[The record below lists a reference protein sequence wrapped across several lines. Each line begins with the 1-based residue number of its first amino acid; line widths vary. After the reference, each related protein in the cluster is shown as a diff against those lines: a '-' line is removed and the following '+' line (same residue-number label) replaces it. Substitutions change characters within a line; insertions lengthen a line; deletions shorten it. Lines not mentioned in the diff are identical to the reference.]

1 MLGRALKEVKLP
13 FPDDFF
19 PECRIPD
26 RDREVYR
33 RAAES
38 KLAETLATSHHFQ
51 PARSPEQW
59 KLVGERHALQLFR
72 ERGVAQGS
80 AVAVVARG
88 SLPSTLE
95 DVLWGLHAAS
105 TATLKTQ
112 QLILHAD
119 AFVDAAVLHV
129 DDADAER
136 GSFSGIK
143 WLACAPSGKL
153 MHKRD
158 LCWHELMGSTMDADG
173 RDVGFLVMQSVRI
186 PECPPFEHQGVVRSS
201 ASVCYVFR
209 AQANGNVAVY
219 MHGEHAVGGKSRS
232 WSSDGFMVEMWLA
245 VANVLECAQSKR
257 LSRLVRGKDVFF
269 ATQTKVCEI
278 CDQRVSLLKFT
289 ENCKICGKSVCD
301 KCRLAKAVFPTRHT
315 STAFPCVL
323 AFCKRCLSDVRDQT
337 YVRGPRLSGQSE
349 LASSHSS
356 GSISG
361 RSSLG
366 VGGTRSSGAHLAA
379 GSRRPIVSPPEST
392 KSTSSMA
399 ATDATFSF
407 SELSSS
413 LPPPHHHSFGRRHS
427 RRPFVGASMDDLAS
441 SRASL
446 SSVDEL
452 SRPGSLDGAPVL
464 ELPERPARAFSVGA
478 GRHAPD
484 DARLRPRPR
493 ERELE
498 AGVDVFHAD
507 KLKYINTFTAD
518 STGGLA
524 NPSAAAAAMPS
535 AVPDERQRLME
546 RLLQAN
552 MTAEAT
558 YLLAK
563 YSSNLAQQSADNNR

>member
-19 PECRIPD
+19 PECHVPD
-26 RDREVYR
+26 RDRAVYR

-38 KLAETLATSHHFQ
+38 KLRETLSATHFHH

-59 KLVGERHALQLFR
+59 KLVGERQGLQLFR

-80 AVAVVARG
+80 AVSVVGLGALSA
-88 SLPSTLE
+88 SLD

-112 QLILHAD
+112 QLILRGD

-129 DDADAER
+129 DSADDER
-136 GSFSGIK
+136 SSFTGIK

-158 LCWHELMGSTMDADG
+158 LCWHELMGSTTDADG
-173 RDVGFLVMQSVRI
+173 QDLGFLVMQSVRI

-209 AQANGNVAVY
+209 PQASGNVAVF
-219 MHGEHAVGGKSRS
+219 MQGDHVVGGKSRS
-232 WSSDGFMVEMWLA
+232 WSSDSVMVEMWLA
-245 VANVLECAQSKR
+245 IANVLECAQAKR

-278 CDQRVSLLKFT
+278 CDQRAGLLKST
-289 ENCKICGKSVCD
+289 DNCKICGKSVCD
-301 KCRLAKAVFPTRHT
+301 KCRLAKAVFPTNH
-315 STAFPCVL
+315 SAAFPCVL
-323 AFCKRCLSDVRDQT
+323 SFCKRCLSDVKDQAF
-337 YVRGPRLSGQSE
+337 VRMSYPSDNVSSQSSGQIFSPP
-349 LASSHSS
+349 ASAK
-356 GSISG
+356 
-361 RSSLG
+361 RTSSL
-366 VGGTRSSGAHLAA
+366 
-379 GSRRPIVSPPEST
+379 
-392 KSTSSMA
+392 A
-399 ATDATFSF
+399 ATDATNSF
-407 SELSSS
+407 SESSS
-413 LPPPHHHSFGRRHS
+413 LPPQHSSMRRHHGLGRGPYGS
-427 RRPFVGASMDDLAS
+427 ISMDDLAS

-452 SRPGSLDGAPVL
+452 SRAGSIDGAP
-464 ELPERPARAFSVGA
+464 EEEA
-478 GRHAPD
+478 HA
-484 DARLRPRPR
+484 
-493 ERELE
+493 
-498 AGVDVFHAD
+498 DVFHAD
-507 KLKYINTFTAD
+507 KLKYINTFSAD
-518 STGGLA
+518 GAGGLA
-524 NPSAAAAAMPS
+524 NPSMPRTGAAGAM
-535 AVPDERQRLME
+535 PDERQRLME

-563 YSSNLAQQSADNNR
+563 YSSNLAQSASGDGR